1 MKLTDKQTDELYK
14 LYTDAVEQVKK
25 ESVTNFKYD
34 EYNFELA
41 QLESVQLIQTTI
53 KQRETEEEYINFMK
67 LDADVKNVF
76 DTAIVEYI
84 ERRDEEY
91 ES

>member
-25 ESVTNFKYD
+25 ELLTNFEFED
-34 EYNFELA
+34 YNFELE

-53 KQRETEEEYINFMK
+53 KQRETEEEYINFMQI
-67 LDADVKNVF
+67 DADVKNVF

-84 ERRDEEY
+84 ERQSEEY
-91 ES
+91 EF

>member
-25 ESVTNFKYD
+25 ESLTNFEFEDYS
-34 EYNFELA
+34 FELE

-53 KQRETEEEYINFMK
+53 KQRETEEEYINFMQI
-67 LDADVKNVF
+67 DADVKNVF

-84 ERRDEEY
+84 ERQSEY
-91 ES
+91 

>member
-25 ESVTNFKYD
+25 ESLTNFEFED
-34 EYNFELA
+34 YNFELE

-53 KQRETEEEYINFMK
+53 KQRETEEEYINFMQI
-67 LDADVKNVF
+67 DADVKNVF
-76 DTAIVEYI
+76 DIAVVEYI
-84 ERRDEEY
+84 ERQSEY
-91 ES
+91 

>member
-1 MKLTDKQTDELYK
+1 MKLTDKQKNELYK
-14 LYTDAVEQVKK
+14 LYKDAVVQVKK
-25 ESVTNFKYD
+25 ESLTHFEYE
-34 EYNFELA
+34 EYNFELE
-41 QLESVQLIQTTI
+41 QLESVRLIQTTI

-67 LDADVKNVF
+67 IDADVKTVF